1 MRILYVVHNHPDL
14 QPGGSEVFARG
25 LFRTLCAR
33 DGVTGLFLAGVTD
46 ELREQKPGT
55 IVQGA
60 RDDCPDELL
69 VSLSRFDRFYFSQQD
84 IYGLATLIPL
94 VREFRPDVIHI
105 HHLLLFGVEGLDMLR
120 RAAPQARLVVTLH
133 DYFLICPMEGQLLTA
148 DDRLCEGPSPTRCRG
163 CFQGRAAADFALRD
177 LGLRDALRMA
187 DQLVAPSTFL
197 RDRFVAAGWP
207 ASRLIVMPNA
217 VAPGDPAPHRASP
230 DGRRDRFAVFGNVNK
245 FKGTLVALRAS
256 ARLSSQGVGHRL
268 AIHGGTAWQTEA
280 FMAAFDAALGAAP
293 DATHHGAYRPE
304 DLPRLMAE
312 VDWVVVPS
320 IWFENAPLVILE
332 AFRHRRPVICGGV
345 GGMAELVT
353 DGVNGLHV
361 PVGDP
366 GGLAAAMA
374 GAASEPGRWERL
386 VAGIRPPEDFHA
398 CAERHVNLY
407 TGHMATA
414 AA

>member
-33 DGVTGLFLAGVTD
+33 DGVTGLFLAGVID
-46 ELREQKPGT
+46 ELREPKPGT

-60 RDDCPDELL
+60 RDDCPDEML
-69 VSLSRFDRFYFSQQD
+69 VSLNHFDRFYFSQQD
-84 IYGLATLIPL
+84 ICGLATLIPL
-94 VREFRPDVIHI
+94 IRDFRPDVIHI

-120 RAAPQARLVVTLH
+120 RAAPQAKLVVTLH

-148 DDRLCEGPSPTRCRG
+148 DDRLCSGPAPARCRG
-163 CFQGRAAADFALRD
+163 CFNGRPAADFALRD
-177 LGLRDALRMA
+177 LGLRDALRAA
-187 DQLVAPSTFL
+187 DRLVAPSAFL

-207 ASRLIVMPNA
+207 ASRFVVMPNA
-217 VAPGDPAPHRASP
+217 VSAGDPAPHRPSP
-230 DGRRDRFAVFGNVNK
+230 DGRRDRFAVFGNINK

-268 AIHGGTAWQTEA
+268 AIHGGTAWQTED
-280 FMAAFDAALGAAP
+280 FMDSFNDALGSAPAAS
-293 DATHHGAYRPE
+293 HHGTYRAD

-332 AFRHRRPVICGGV
+332 AFRHRRPVICSGV

-353 DGVNGLHV
+353 DGVNGLHA
-361 PVGDP
+361 PVGDAA
-366 GGLAAAMA
+366 GLAAAMA
-374 GAASEPGRWERL
+374 SAVEDPGQWARL
-386 VAGIRPPEDFHA
+386 VAGIPTPEDFHE
-398 CAERHVNLY
+398 CADRHLKLY
-407 TGHMATA
+407 ADAMATNTA
-414 AA
+414 